1 MDLIDKIK
9 DLAGRI
15 PTQMEHIKTE
25 EATKNAF
32 VMPFLSA
39 LGYDVFNPT
48 EVIPEFTADIG
59 TKKGEKVDYAI
70 KKDNDIIILIEC
82 KWSGAE
88 LDEDHASQLYRYF
101 SATEAR
107 FGILTNGI
115 IYRFYSDIDEKNKM
129 DSKPFFEFDLLEF
142 EDHHIKELKKFTKST
157 FSLDDILTTASMLKY
172 TGAIKKVLEEELNNP
187 SKPFVRFFASKIY
200 DGKLTQTVLEQ
211 FTKIVK
217 EARTQFIN
225 GKINDRLK
233 SALSANES
241 SGEDGSEKEQ
251 VSAAEP
257 VNDTGI
263 VTTEE
268 EIEGYHIVKAIL
280 RDVIDI
286 KRVSMR
292 DTKSYCGVLLDNTN
306 RKPIC
311 RFHFNTSQKYLG
323 VFSEKKEERTAINS
337 LDDIFEHA
345 DKLRAV
351 ISEYDGPKMPNKT
364 LNPTA

>member
-70 KKDNDIIILIEC
+70 KKENDIIILIEC
-82 KWSGAE
+82 KWSGAD
-88 LDEDHASQLYRYF
+88 LHTDHASQLYRYF

-115 IYRFYSDIDEKNKM
+115 IYRFYSDVDEKNKM
-129 DSKPFFEFDLLEF
+129 DSKPFFEFNLLGF
-142 EDHHIKELKKFTKST
+142 EDHQIKELKKFTKSN

-172 TGAIKKVLEEELNNP
+172 TGAIKKILEEELNNP
-187 SKPFVRFFASKIY
+187 SKQFVRFFASQIY
-200 DGKLTQTVLEQ
+200 DGKLTQPVVDQ

-241 SGEDGSEKEQ
+241 SSEDESKLEKTPEEESQ
-251 VSAAEP
+251 NE
-257 VNDTGI
+257 TGV
-263 VTTEE
+263 VTTGE

-280 RDVIDI
+280 REVVEV
-286 KRVSMR
+286 KRVAMR
-292 DTKSYCGVLLDNTN
+292 DTKSYCGILLDDNN

-311 RFHFNTSQKYLG
+311 RFHFDTSQKYIG
-323 VFSEKKEERTAINS
+323 VISDKKEERMPISS
-337 LDDIFEHA
+337 LDDIFKYA

-351 ISEYDGPKMPNKT
+351 ISEYDG
-364 LNPTA
+364 